1 MKFRVLPLFAAL
13 LLAVFA
19 PLVAAADEVEQF
31 RLTPALLD
39 RLDAI
44 EAEGER
50 LRQLRGGDEDE
61 DEDEDDDED
70 ADDIASVD
78 AFVARIEGD
87 PEARAILARHGV
99 KPREFALAAMAILQ
113 AGTWLAFEGAMK
125 KGDAERMLA
134 GFTPAQR
141 ANIELLRQRLAA
153 KEGK

>member
-1 MKFRVLPLFAAL
+1 MKFRFFPVLAAL
-13 LLAVFA
+13 LLAVLS
-19 PLVAAADEVEQF
+19 PLAIAADEAAQF

-39 RLDAI
+39 KLDAI
-44 EAEGER
+44 DAEGEK
-50 LRQLRGGDEDE
+50 LRQLRGD
-61 DEDEDDDED
+61 DEDEDDDDEGD
-70 ADDIASVD
+70 LDDIASVD